1 MWANVKT
8 KNRREL
14 WLQVMVDSK
23 YTHREIDEQL
33 VKIEKIKIKLV
44 DISFKV
50 FNADSIKN
58 GEVTQIV
65 LLEVEINGYKE

>member
-1 MWANVKT
+1 M
-8 KNRREL
+8 
-14 WLQVMVDSK
+14 DSK

-33 VKIEKIKIKLV
+33 VKIEKIKMKLV

-50 FNADSIKN
+50 FNTNGIKN
-58 GEVTQIV
+58 GEVIQIV

>member
-1 MWANVKT
+1 M
-8 KNRREL
+8 
-14 WLQVMVDSK
+14 
-23 YTHREIDEQL
+23 
-33 VKIEKIKIKLV
+33 KLV
-44 DISFKV
+44 DILFKV

>member
-1 MWANVKT
+1 
-8 KNRREL
+8 
-14 WLQVMVDSK
+14 MVDSK